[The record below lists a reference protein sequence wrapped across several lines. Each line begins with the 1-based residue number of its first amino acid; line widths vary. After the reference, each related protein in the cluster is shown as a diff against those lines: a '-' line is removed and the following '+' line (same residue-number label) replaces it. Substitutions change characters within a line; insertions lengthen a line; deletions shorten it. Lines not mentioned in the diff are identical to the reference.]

1 MYVIFPADEL
11 ISLTYGIA
19 VPRVQPRPTL
29 DNLREPL
36 VPIGN
41 RPSSTT
47 NLSLQ
52 QINDPRWTKGPQQPP
67 PIPRTPPILSP
78 RDRSPSVNFSPDDRI
93 YDYDDTTPL
102 YHTDT
107 TVNYVNRDRSFP
119 PLPLSAS
126 QSNPAPTTVLRSPNP
141 NSGVKTKEKSK
152 SRLHLK
158 LGRLRPHSSIE
169 QSDSAR
175 IREDLQIHVSNP
187 VFTRENL
194 RQRNFDAF
202 FESGETVY
210 SLEKKE
216 KPPAIDNTEGDI
228 SIASGSPTGIQSRS
242 ISVGFF
248 RKAKSPTI
256 KIADLEYEESQKGDR
271 VTENSP

>member
-11 ISLTYGIA
+11 ILLTYGIA

-41 RPSSTT
+41 RPSSATI
-47 NLSLQ
+47 LSPK
-52 QINDPRWTKGPQQPP
+52 QINEPRRIQGQSRTSSSA
-67 PIPRTPPILSP
+67 PRTPPTLAP
-78 RDRSPSVNFSPDDRI
+78 RDRSPEPSVNFSPDDRI

-102 YHTDT
+102 YDTDT
-107 TVNYVNRDRSFP
+107 TVNYVSRE
-119 PLPLSAS
+119 LSAS
-126 QSNPAPTTVLRSPNP
+126 IPFNSSSTTSPAVPRSNTTSA
-141 NSGVKTKEKSK
+141 VKGKEKPKSK
-152 SRLHLK
+152 LHLK
-158 LGRLRPHSSIE
+158 LGRLRPHSSVE
-169 QSDSAR
+169 PSESAR
-175 IREDLQIHVSNP
+175 IREDLHIHVSNP

-216 KPPAIDNTEGDI
+216 KPPSAGAESTELTPWNTSEPPAI
-228 SIASGSPTGIQSRS
+228 QQRS

-248 RKAKSPTI
+248 RKAKSPI
-256 KIADLEYEESQKGDR
+256 VNRAKSAELELEESQKGDR
-271 VTENSP
+271 CP

>member
-29 DNLREPL
+29 DNLREL
-36 VPIGN
+36 APIGN
-41 RPSSTT
+41 RPVSST
-47 NLSLQ
+47 NLSFQ
-52 QINDPRWTKGPQQPP
+52 QINEPHRTKGQSLR
-67 PIPRTPPILSP
+67 PRTPPILSP

-93 YDYDDTTPL
+93 YDYDDRTPL
-102 YHTDT
+102 YDTDT
-107 TVNYVNRDRSFP
+107 AVNYVNRDRLFP
-119 PLPLSAS
+119 PDPSPLP
-126 QSNPAPTTVLRSPNP
+126 NPSPTTVSRSPNP
-141 NSGVKTKEKSK
+141 NSGVKTKEKPK

-158 LGRLRPHSSIE
+158 LGRLRPHSSNE
-169 QSDSAR
+169 QTDSAR

-216 KPPAIDNTEGDI
+216 KPPVVDTAEADLSN
-228 SIASGSPTGIQSRS
+228 ASGNTAGGGQSRS
-242 ISVGFF
+242 ISVSFF
-248 RKAKSPTI
+248 RKAKSPIT
-256 KIADLEYEESQKGDR
+256 KSAELEYEESQKGDR
-271 VTENSP
+271 ITKTSS